1 MSEETQA
8 APEQPVEST
17 QPETTQQDSSP
28 KAHPG
33 WDKLLSELP
42 EAWHSKVEPYLVEN
56 DKNVQAQLEKYTPFK
71 EYVEQ
76 GISSDTILGGINLA
90 RAIESNPTEV
100 YSSLQ
105 EYLRSQGLLADEAA
119 SAAQDIM
126 ESQSGEDFED
136 LFSDED
142 VSPALK
148 KQLEELK
155 AQQAEQQDYI
165 YQQELAKETEKA
177 TQQIDAEMSQLK
189 AQYQITES
197 HEVAIYELMNAALN
211 AGNEISVAEAAQ
223 RLQGMIGGF
232 QPVGAAPVQDA
243 PPTIVSS
250 SGGAGI
256 PTPNLGVP
264 KDDKGKKQ
272 MLQQMFEEY
281 KKASQ

>member
-8 APEQPVEST
+8 PVEQAAETT
-17 QPETTQQDSSP
+17 QPEAPQQESTP

-33 WDKLLSELP
+33 WDNLLSELP
-42 EAWHSKVEPYLVEN
+42 EAWHSKVTPYLVEN

-76 GISSDTILGGINLA
+76 GISADTILGGINLA

-100 YSSLQ
+100 YASLQ
-105 EYLRSQGLLADEAA
+105 EYLRGQGLLADEAA

-126 ESQSGEDFED
+126 ESESGEDFETIFD
-136 LFSDED
+136 DQD
-142 VSPALK
+142 VPPALK

-155 AQQAEQQDYI
+155 AQQAKQEDYI
-165 YQQELAKETEKA
+165 YQQELAKETEQA
-177 TQQIDAEMSQLK
+177 IQQIDAEMNQLK
-189 AQYQITES
+189 SQYQITEA
-197 HEVAIYELMNAALN
+197 HETAIYELMNAALN

-223 RLQGMIGGF
+223 RLQSMIGGF
-232 QPVGAAPVQDA
+232 QPVGAAPAQDA
-243 PPTIVSS
+243 PPTIVGSA
-250 SGGAGI
+250 GGAGI
-256 PTPNLGVP
+256 PAPNLGIP

-281 KKASQ
+281 KRANQ